1 LSRGRRSSVAAEP
14 HGGRRTL
21 LVVIG
26 VLLIVVIAWAS
37 WVAVRGLMA
46 RDALQSAA
54 SDIRAAQ
61 SDVSIE
67 LLADF
72 DELSERVGE
81 NTSRAVSLTS
91 DPLWRAAEVL
101 PWAGPNLVAFRQTA
115 SSVDEIVRQALPP
128 LADAA
133 ESIDAD
139 ALMLR
144 DGGLPVAELAAAQ
157 PSIAQSQAIVAEASD
172 AISGI
177 ATDDVL
183 PQINEAVSQVR
194 ELAVRADELLTGL
207 DTAARLL
214 PPMLGADEKRDYL
227 FLFQNNAELRAGG
240 GIPGATSVVS
250 ANAGSVELIEQSSS
264 GDFRGAAPEPVLP
277 LTQQEQSLFTDI
289 LGRFIQNATL
299 TPDFSRSGEI
309 AQARW
314 AQLTGEQVDGV
325 VAIDPVA
332 LSYLLE
338 ATGPVRVAD
347 GTELTSDNAVD
358 VLLSGVYERFADE
371 PQLQDAYFAA
381 AAAAVFD
388 QVSSFDGSATDML
401 TALARGVEERR
412 ILVWSADEG
421 EQSLLDS
428 TPLAGQLPATTE
440 DVSGFGIYF
449 NDATGAKM
457 DYYLDAIIGGESV
470 TCRNDRRPEFT
481 VGFGLTSSAPADA
494 AETLTRYVTGGGV
507 FGVEPGRIR
516 TEALIYVPPGAAI
529 VEGRVN
535 GEVVPFNVQEHEGR
549 LVAKF
554 IVELAPG
561 ESQSVQIDV
570 LGDLGQSEELAIE
583 HTPMVRETQVQL
595 AVGGDCGTPA
605 S

>member
-1 LSRGRRSSVAAEP
+1 MSRGRRTAVAREP
-14 HGGRRTL
+14 RRARRTAL
-21 LVVIG
+21 LVIG

-54 SDIRAAQ
+54 TDIRAAQ

-81 NTSRAVSLTS
+81 NTSRAASLTS

-128 LADAA
+128 LAEAA

-139 ALMLR
+139 ALTLR

-172 AISGI
+172 AISSI

-194 ELAVRADELLTGL
+194 ELAERADELLTGL

-214 PPMLGADEKRDYL
+214 PPMLGADEQRDYL

-250 ANAGSVELIEQSSS
+250 ASAGSVELIEQSSS
-264 GDFRGAAPEPVLP
+264 ADFRGAAPESVLP

-289 LGRFIQNATL
+289 LGRFIQNATQ
-299 TPDFSRSGEI
+299 TPDFSRSGEL

-314 AQLTGEQVDGV
+314 TQLTGEQVDGV

-381 AAAAVFD
+381 AAAAVFE

-401 TALARGVEERR
+401 AALARGVDERR
-412 ILVWSADEG
+412 ILVWSADDA
-421 EQSLLDS
+421 EQQLLEQTALSGD
-428 TPLAGQLPATTE
+428 LPQTTE
-440 DVSGFGIYF
+440 ESSAFGVYF

-457 DYYLDAIIGGESV
+457 DYYLDAVIGGTST

-481 VGFGLTSSAPADA
+481 VGFSLTSSAPSDA
-494 AETLTRYVTGGGV
+494 ATSLSQYVNGGGI

-529 VEGRVN
+529 TEGRVN
-535 GEVVPFNVQEHEGR
+535 GESVPFNVQEHDGH

-554 IVELAPG
+554 TVELAPG
-561 ESQSVQIDV
+561 ESQAVQIDV
-570 LGDLGQSEELAIE
+570 LGDLEQSDQFSIE
-583 HTPMVRETQVQL
+583 HTPMVRETQVL
-595 AVGGDCGTPA
+595 LDAGIGCD
-605 S
+605 